1 MIAETTNAPPPDWQ
15 ALCEPVQPFLDEV
28 TGQLQAEVEV
38 FDPQIATFVQYALGS
53 QGKQLRPLLVALS
66 GRAAGGLNAEHARAA
81 VIIEMIHLATL
92 VHDDVVDGAEVRR
105 SRPTLAAN
113 WGNKVSVLAGDCLFA
128 EALQLAANMPTQSV
142 CGLVARAAKAVCT
155 GEIRQTLQRGNFQL
169 QQAEYFEL
177 VGMKTA
183 ELFALAC
190 ALGARLSAA
199 DAATDATTEAAL
211 REYGQQLG
219 TAYQIYDDC
228 VDVFG
233 AEAIAGKTLGT
244 DLATGKA
251 TLPVLLALERADD
264 AEHKAWL
271 AMLKDGEAQAEAIRE
286 RLVSDGIPAECRE
299 VVAGYITDAKAAVE
313 NLPTGSEP
321 LLALTD
327 CLTDQLVAL
336 DD

>member
-1 MIAETTNAPPPDWQ
+1 MLAEKTNTTTPPDWQ

-28 TGQLQAEVEV
+28 TGQLQAEVET
-38 FDPQIATFVQYALGS
+38 FDPQIVTFVQYALGS

-66 GRAAGGLNAEHARAA
+66 GRASGGLNAEHARAA
-81 VIIEMIHLATL
+81 VIVEMIHLATL

-142 CGLVARAAKAVCT
+142 CGLVARAAKSVCT

-190 ALGARLSAA
+190 ALGARLAGAKPASE
-199 DAATDATTEAAL
+199 TAL
-211 REYGQQLG
+211 REYGEQLG

-251 TLPVLLALERADD
+251 TLPVLLALENTDD
-264 AEHKAWL
+264 AGRKAWL
-271 AMLKDGEAQAEAIRE
+271 AMLKDGEAQSEAIRE
-286 RLVSDGIPAECRE
+286 RLVSDDIPAACRD
-299 VVAGYITDAKAAVE
+299 VVTGYISNAKAAVE
-313 NLPTGSEP
+313 GLPIGSEP

-327 CLTDQLVAL
+327 CLTHQLDLLEA
-336 DD
+336 